1 MAHAYR
7 DDFPLLKSQDVAY
20 LDNAA
25 TAQRPQCVL
34 DAVTEFYKSKNANP
48 LRGLYPLSIAATE
61 AYENAREAVR
71 SFLNAKSSRE
81 IIFTRNTT
89 ESINLVAYSYGLS
102 HVKAGDEV
110 LVSIMEHHSNLLP
123 WQMVCRQTGASL
135 KFMECEM
142 DGTLDLNKV
151 EALIT
156 PKTKI
161 VACTHV
167 SNVRQVVLELRMQVV
182 LGENFIVKASI
193 FHNPFA
199 PLAWKCCQ
207 AAGRPRIPCY
217 KTRGLP
223 ARWTD
228 ASNRPE
234 AAARSDGLRGW
245 RRRRSRGSH

>member
-142 DGTLDLNKV
+142 DGTLDLNKSK
-151 EALIT
+151 
-156 PKTKI
+156 PSSRRKRR
-161 VACTHV
+161 
-167 SNVRQVVLELRMQVV
+167 S
-182 LGENFIVKASI
+182 S
-193 FHNPFA
+193 
-199 PLAWKCCQ
+199 
-207 AAGRPRIPCY
+207 
-217 KTRGLP
+217 P
-223 ARWTD
+223 ARTFRT
-228 ASNRPE
+228 S
-234 AAARSDGLRGW
+234 
-245 RRRRSRGSH
+245 